1 MRILCRSFGT
11 YESKL
16 WDDIFSEF
24 EPITSD
30 DIILVNFAA
39 WYPKY
44 KITEPY
50 VPYQQWEEDM
60 AGDSHA
66 HIVDQT
72 PSLAPFIAGEA
83 QGNSI
88 AGKLFMDERAWQ
100 TFGWSQQILLCE
112 PPATT

>member
-1 MRILCRSFGT
+1 MSQLGSWCRSFGT

-16 WDDIFSEF
+16 WDDVFSEF

-50 VPYQQWEEDM
+50 VPYEQWEESM
-60 AGDSHA
+60 AGMSRSA
-66 HIVDQT
+66 LPT
-72 PSLAPFIAGEA
+72 L
-83 QGNSI
+83 
-88 AGKLFMDERAWQ
+88 Q
-100 TFGWSQQILLCE
+100 TFPLDAVQAEHASRARQVKIVVD
-112 PPATT
+112 A